1 MMDDKVTEHYDL
13 GGASGIVTIELDALR
28 RNYQTLSAMASPA
41 GTAAVVKA
49 DAYGLGVD
57 HLVPVLLDAGCR
69 DFFVAHLQEAVA
81 VKRLLAGSD
90 ARIFVLNGLQP
101 GAEMACVALG
111 IIPVLNSLEQ
121 VDNWAAVARTLET
134 RLPALLQIDTGM
146 SRLGL
151 PREDMHALAADFG
164 RLEGLDILYMM
175 SHLAAAEDARNA
187 QNAAQLAVMREASVL
202 FAGIPTCFAN
212 SGGIFLGRDYHCAL
226 TRPGVALYG
235 GAPVAGLPNA
245 MQPVVRLDVAV
256 IQTRTVPPGTLVGY
270 GGTHVT
276 AHERR
281 LATIAAGY
289 ADGLPRTLGNRGAA
303 YYEGIRLPIVGHVSM
318 DSITLDVTDLP
329 PETLKLGSLVE
340 LIGPHQ
346 TLEQLAADAGT
357 ISYEILTGLGR
368 RYRRIYRY

>member
-1 MMDDKVTEHYDL
+1 
-13 GGASGIVTIELDALR
+13 
-28 RNYQTLSAMASPA
+28 
-41 GTAAVVKA
+41 
-49 DAYGLGVD
+49 
-57 HLVPVLLDAGCR
+57 
-69 DFFVAHLQEAVA
+69 
-81 VKRLLAGSD
+81 
-90 ARIFVLNGLQP
+90 
-101 GAEMACVALG
+101 
-111 IIPVLNSLEQ
+111 
-121 VDNWAAVARTLET
+121 
-134 RLPALLQIDTGM
+134 
-146 SRLGL
+146 
-151 PREDMHALAADFG
+151 
-164 RLEGLDILYMM
+164 
-175 SHLAAAEDARNA
+175 
-187 QNAAQLAVMREASVL
+187 VL

-340 LIGPHQ
+340 MIGPHQ